1 MISTEHLFHYFLSGD
16 QDSRKPVLEEGLR
29 PLSDFPESQRWHLI
43 ERHEPGFFRK
53 IHRLWA
59 APVLADEYTNS
70 GIFLTPIDFRAGG
83 PKWMHER
90 PRLRIP
96 LNRVDPAKS
105 VLTYKQLGQR
115 RSFLLSE
122 DALVKAAQLW
132 SPAEIEAWLGK
143 DPEKLFYFVP
153 QVVTYQGRVLV
164 RPEDL
169 E

>member
-1 MISTEHLFHYFLSGD
+1 
-16 QDSRKPVLEEGLR
+16 
-29 PLSDFPESQRWHLI
+29 
-43 ERHEPGFFRK
+43 
-53 IHRLWA
+53 
-59 APVLADEYTNS
+59 
-70 GIFLTPIDFRAGG
+70 
-83 PKWMHER
+83 MHER